1 MAIPPRKL
9 SSPRPTLSSVSPRYE
24 LTTGGQPDL
33 TEVHLGLNYLH
44 LAQMWRSHGR
54 GFGC

>member
-9 SSPRPTLSSVSPRYE
+9 SSPRPTLSSVSTRYE